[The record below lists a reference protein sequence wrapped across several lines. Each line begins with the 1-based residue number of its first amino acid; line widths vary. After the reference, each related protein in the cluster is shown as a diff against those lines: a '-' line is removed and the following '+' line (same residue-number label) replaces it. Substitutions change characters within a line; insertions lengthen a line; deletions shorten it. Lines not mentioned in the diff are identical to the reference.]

1 MHYVTRNYCLQ
12 NLFFFEVRSHML
24 FQHLKDCHRSWT
36 NFSMQDNGMVPY
48 KSLQAKEELKAVVP
62 MSSAL
67 QTTQLTYIYMKKI
80 ALFCIW
86 KYEKL
91 AIHIYLHAYLQMRT
105 TFKTTKALESFHTTI
120 TYPLSINTK
129 KLNIMMLN
137 FRMIFK
143 YQPPVPFDTKIC
155 KSILNTPTV

>member
-1 MHYVTRNYCLQ
+1 MTYRLP
-12 NLFFFEVRSHML
+12 
-24 FQHLKDCHRSWT
+24 WT
-36 NFSMQDNGMVPY
+36 NFSTQADGMG
-48 KSLQAKEELKAVVP
+48 SIQILASQRGTQSCCAAVICFAN
-62 MSSAL
+62 STIGL
-67 QTTQLTYIYMKKI
+67 YLHEKI

-91 AIHIYLHAYLQMRT
+91 AIHMYLHAYLQMRT

-143 YQPPVPFDTKIC
+143 YQPPVPFETKTC